1 MLAPLRYRMTNPA
14 PKMSTTIALIT
25 AMGTML
31 DAEEAADSACAATG
45 SGSTSGEACPGSDV
59 AGRTSSGALV
69 GGATFG
75 GPLASP
81 VGGTKGL
88 AVCAAE
94 RVGTRTMPA
103 KRRIEMKVRIA
114 DKDIMTCE

>member
-1 MLAPLRYRMTNPA
+1 
-14 PKMSTTIALIT
+14 MSTTIAPII

-45 SGSTSGEACPGSDV
+45 SGSTSGEVWPGSGV

-69 GGATFG
+69 GGTTSG
-75 GPLASP
+75 GPLTSP
-81 VGGTKGL
+81 VGGTEGL
-88 AVCAAE
+88 AVCARE
-94 RVGTRTMPA
+94 RVGTRTTPT

-114 DKDIMTCE
+114 DKDMMIRE